1 MTLTSVGKT
10 LNNNADDSA
19 SALEILKP
27 YVAITYDFATSGAR
41 SCRGSWARFMELT
54 FLPCAQLDDPPLLL
68 VVREFLLALFQ
79 AECVAQ
85 GHPRL

>member
-41 SCRGSWARFMELT
+41 SCRGRRARVMELT
-54 FLPCAQLDDPPLLL
+54 FLPRAQLGDPLLL
-68 VVREFLLALFQ
+68 LLVRDFLVALLQ
-79 AECVAQ
+79 AERVAQ

>member
-10 LNNNADDSA
+10 LNSNADDSA
-19 SALEILKP
+19 SVLEIEEP

-54 FLPCAQLDDPPLLL
+54 FLPRAQLGDPLLL
-68 VVREFLLALFQ
+68 LLVRDFLVALLQ
-79 AECVAQ
+79 AERVAQ